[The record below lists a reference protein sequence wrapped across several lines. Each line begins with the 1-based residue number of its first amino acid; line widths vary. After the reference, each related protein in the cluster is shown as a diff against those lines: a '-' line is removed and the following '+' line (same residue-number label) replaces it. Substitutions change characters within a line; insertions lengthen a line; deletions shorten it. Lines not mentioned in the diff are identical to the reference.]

1 MMESYSSRKNLSPSE
16 QSLEDLAWAISMS
29 EGEFSLIW
37 VHCNYALLQQQMVR
51 RLRQRYP
58 EMRTI
63 VLEPSVTRIYA
74 TIREQLGHEQPSA
87 LMVLGIESVREIKQL
102 LSSMNSVREEF
113 RQHCPFP
120 VLIWINDSISQQLT
134 RIAPDLKNWGTLTEL
149 MITPQELQDILHK
162 RVRQLFKAV
171 LNAGA
176 NRFLSNEAIFGWRYL
191 SEIKCAI
198 ADLKRYNLPLT
209 PELEA
214 CWQFVQG
221 RDAFVVG
228 QLEQALTYYQ
238 NSLDFWESTTQ
249 DNPTPCLLE
258 RQGVLLFHIGLCYSR
273 TGKLCRSDNCF
284 FCEESLPYLQQC
296 LERFKQA
303 QRQDL
308 VAKFSNE
315 LGKVLRQL
323 KDWHELQKL
332 ANQFKPLHERYGMS
346 VELAQD
352 YSFLAEVALNQKP
365 PNPTEAKELAEKAL
379 EIVNRLPSEQ
389 QQYRGLHLLVLAQ
402 SLRQVGQ
409 IQEAFETLEAAK
421 NGDPEDNPQL
431 YIQIL
436 EELRSLYFEQQDYL
450 QAFEVK
456 QYQRSIEQQFGFR
469 AFIGAGNLQPQRQ
482 PKSEV
487 TRLQKTIAPE
497 IIASGRERDVRH
509 LIARMGNNQHQLT
522 VICGPSGVGKS
533 SLVNA
538 GLIPELKRRS
548 IGIRDSLPV
557 LLRVYTDWCRELGQS
572 LAKALD
578 QRGISLPNPP
588 DSTVSLLEALQRNE
602 EDNLFTVL
610 IFDQFEEFFFA
621 STEWKQRQI
630 FFEFIAECLRMSF
643 VKVILSIREDFIHY
657 LLPCNRL
664 KAMAIVNKDVLGKT
678 CLYTLG
684 NLSPED
690 AKNVIHSLTEN
701 SAFSLE
707 SALIDEIVREL
718 SKNQGEV
725 RPIELQIVGAQLQAE
740 GITTLAQYKQLGFQA
755 KQQLVQRYLESV
767 VQDCGREN
775 EEIAWLV
782 LFLLTDENKTRPLK
796 THNDLKKEILE
807 LLEISRKSKLLEGFR
822 NNFWRYI
829 FTLDLTTKSKSN
841 DLRLDKTLK
850 VVLQILQESGLV
862 FLWQSIPD
870 NHYQLVHDYLVTFIR
885 QKIGDDTLERL
896 QQSQVQLDQLLRRQ
910 LRIFQT
916 VTVAGFMFIV
926 FATPMVGWL
935 IQNRNMQVITKTIA
949 ESERLFAENQELDA
963 LKKTVV
969 AWKEL
974 QKIGDFKAEIKPKV
988 ERMLQRGVSGFKEYQ
1003 EYNSLEGDEGHKDA
1017 VIQMAFSP
1025 DEQTIATA
1033 SFDYT
1038 VKLWQPDGK
1047 LIHTLKGHEDKV
1059 NSLDFSPDGKMIATA
1074 SFDQTVKLWKLE
1086 KKLDNKI
1093 GIIPVRTLEG
1103 HKDRVFGVAFS
1114 PDGKLIATA
1123 SGDKTIKLW
1132 RTRDGKLLNTL
1143 KGHEDVID
1151 TIAFSPDS
1159 QIIASASWDGTVKL
1173 WKTTDDKSFRTLKD
1187 ETLEGDKSHSN
1198 RVFGVAF
1205 SPDGQMIASVSRDNT
1220 AKLWEINGTLRH
1232 TLNGHTDRVI
1242 RVDFSPD
1249 GKRIATT
1256 SWDKTIK
1263 VWRTTDGTLLETLEG
1278 HTDGV
1283 FGIEFSPDGEM
1294 LATASQDNTVKL
1306 WKRDQSLNK
1315 RILKKHA
1322 QEIHSIDFNLKGQ
1335 KIATASEDSTVNL
1348 WKTDGT
1354 LIKTLE
1360 GHQSGV
1366 YNVVFSPDGTLI
1378 ATASRDNTVKIW
1390 QADGTLVATLF
1401 GQAEEINSLAFS
1413 PDNQILATANKDKT
1427 VKLWT
1432 LDDTPEKTLEGHEEQ
1447 VRGIAFSPDGQMIAT
1462 ASWDGTV
1469 KLWNAKDG
1477 KEINTLIDDNQ
1488 KPNDK
1493 EVFGVA
1499 FSPDSQVI
1507 ATVGADKIARLW
1519 NRNGELL
1526 ETLEGHT
1533 DEVNGVVFSP
1543 KGEKIATMSKDKT
1556 VRLWNRDGELLHTLS
1571 GPRDLDWQVR
1581 FKSENELIASAIN
1594 DKSLILWDVTLLSA
1608 NQLIERSCDRLRDY
1622 LQNNPSLDKRDR
1634 SLCDGIGSQ
1643 P

>member
-1 MMESYSSRKNLSPSE
+1 MMESYSSRKKLSPSE

-63 VLEPSVTRIYA
+63 VLEPSVTRLYA

-221 RDAFVVG
+221 RDAFLVG
-228 QLEQALTYYQ
+228 QLEQALTYYK
-238 NSLDFWESTTQ
+238 NSLDFWEPTTQ

-332 ANQFKPLHERYGMS
+332 AHQFQPLHKRYGMS

-365 PNPTEAKELAEKAL
+365 SNPTEAKELAEKAL

-482 PKSEV
+482 PKSGV

-497 IIASGRERDVRH
+497 IIASGRERDVKH

-538 GLIPELKRRS
+538 GLIPELNRRS

-557 LLRVYTDWCRELGQS
+557 LLRVYTDWCRELGLS

-578 QRGISLPNPP
+578 QRGISLPNLP
-588 DSTVSLLEALQRNE
+588 DSPVTLLEALQRNE

-621 STEWKQRQI
+621 STERNQRQI

-664 KAMAIVNKDVLGKT
+664 KTMAIVNKDVLGKT

-690 AKNVIHSLTEN
+690 TKNVIQSLTEN

-707 SALIDEIVREL
+707 SALINEIVREL

-740 GITTLAQYKQLGFQA
+740 GITTLANYKQLGSQA
-755 KQQLVQRYLESV
+755 KQKLVQRYLESV
-767 VQDCGREN
+767 VRDCGSEN

-796 THNDLKKEILE
+796 THDDLKKEILE
-807 LLEISRKSKLLEGFR
+807 LLEISRKSKLLEGLR

-850 VVLQILQESGLV
+850 VVLQILKESGLV
-862 FLWQSIPD
+862 FLWQSVPD
-870 NHYQLVHDYLVTFIR
+870 NHYQLIHDYLVAFIR
-885 QKIGDDTLERL
+885 QKIGDDSLEKL
-896 QQSQVQLDQLLRRQ
+896 QQTQLQLDKLLRQQ
-910 LRIFQT
+910 LRILQT
-916 VTVAGFMFIV
+916 VTVTGFMFIV
-926 FATPMVGWL
+926 FATPMVWRL
-935 IQNRNMQVITKTIA
+935 RQDEITSNLEKNLA
-949 ESERLFAENQELDA
+949 ESEKLFASNQELDA
-963 LKKTVV
+963 IKKTLSSG
-969 AWKEL
+969 KKL
-974 QKIGDFKAEIKPKV
+974 QKLGGSKTEINPKF
-988 ERMLQRGVSGFKEYQ
+988 EQMLYRVVFGFKEYQ
-1003 EYNSLEGDEGHKDA
+1003 ESNSIEGHKDA
-1017 VIQMAFSP
+1017 VLQVAFSP
-1025 DEQTIATA
+1025 VDEIIATA
-1033 SFDYT
+1033 SFDNT
-1038 VKLWQPDGK
+1038 VKFWQPDGK
-1047 LIHTLKGHEDKV
+1047 FIHTLEENQDEGDKI
-1059 NSLDFSPDGKMIATA
+1059 NNLAFSPDGQMIATA
-1074 SFDQTVKLWKLE
+1074 SFDKTAKIWKIDR
-1086 KKLDNKI
+1086 KIGNKLDINL
-1093 GIIPVRTLEG
+1093 VHTLKG
-1103 HKDRVFGVAFS
+1103 HSDGVFGVAFS

-1132 RTRDGKLLNTL
+1132 NTENGKLLKTL
-1143 KGHEDVID
+1143 TGHEDVID
-1151 TIAFSPDS
+1151 GIAFSPNGE
-1159 QIIASASWDGTVKL
+1159 IIASASWDGTVKL
-1173 WKTTDDKSFRTLKD
+1173 WKTTNEKSFRTLKD
-1187 ETLEGDKSHSN
+1187 ETLKEDNSHSN

-1205 SPDGQMIASVSRDNT
+1205 SPDGKMIASVSRDNT
-1220 AKLWEINGTLRH
+1220 AKLWNTDGTLQH

-1256 SWDKTIK
+1256 SWDKTINIWSK
-1263 VWRTTDGTLLETLEG
+1263 DGTLLETLEG

-1283 FGIEFSPDGEM
+1283 FGVDFSPDGQM
-1294 LATASQDNTVKL
+1294 IASASQDNTVKL
-1306 WKRDQSLNK
+1306 WKRNKSLNK
-1315 RILKKHA
+1315 RILKNHS
-1322 QEIHSIDFNLKGQ
+1322 QEIHSIDFSSDGK

-1354 LIKTLE
+1354 LINTLE
-1360 GHQSGV
+1360 GHHSGV
-1366 YNVVFSPDGTLI
+1366 YNVIFSPDGTLI
-1378 ATASRDNTVKIW
+1378 ATASWDNTVKIW
-1390 QADGTLVATLF
+1390 QADGTLLATLF
-1401 GQAEEINSLAFS
+1401 GQTDDINSLAFS
-1413 PDNQILATANKDKT
+1413 PDNQILATANKDRT

-1432 LDDTPEKTLEGHEEQ
+1432 LDGTSVTTLKGHRDQ
-1447 VRGIAFSPDGQMIAT
+1447 VQGIAFSPDSQMIAT
-1462 ASWDGTV
+1462 ASWDDEGI
-1469 KLWNAKDG
+1469 LWNRDG
-1477 KEINTLIDDNQ
+1477 ESLAILNGHSG
-1488 KPNDK
+1488 
-1493 EVFGVA
+1493 EVNGVA
-1499 FSPDSQVI
+1499 FSPDSQII
-1507 ATVGADKIARLW
+1507 ATVGKDKTVRLW
-1519 NRNGELL
+1519 NRKGELL

-1533 DEVNGVVFSP
+1533 DEVSEVVFSP
-1543 KGEKIATMSKDKT
+1543 KGQKIATMSKDKT

-1571 GPRDLDWQVR
+1571 GPRDFDWQVR
-1581 FKSENELIASAIN
+1581 FTSKNELIASAIN
-1594 DKSLILWDVTLLSA
+1594 DKTLILWDVTLLQP

-1622 LQNNPSLDKRDR
+1622 LQNNANLEERDR